1 MRQSLPADPRSGTD
15 PLTGLRLLVVEDEAL
30 VAMALEDMLD
40 ELGCVVVDVAG
51 TLARG
56 IALAAELSIDGAI
69 LDINLGGEKVFPV
82 AARLAE
88 RGVPFVFCTGYG
100 LAGVPADFAKAPTL
114 AKPYDQRQLHDL
126 LILGLLDGQRP

>member
-1 MRQSLPADPRSGTD
+1 MMSRSD

-30 VAMALEDMLD
+30 VAMALEDMLGD
-40 ELGCVVVDVAG
+40 LGCVVVDVAG

-56 IALAAELSIDGAI
+56 VALAEKLAIDGAI

-82 AARLAE
+82 AERLAE

-100 LAGVPADFAKAPTL
+100 LAGVPADFAQAPTL
-114 AKPYDQRQLHDL
+114 SKPYDQRQLHDL
-126 LILGLLDGQRP
+126 LVTGLTVGRA